1 VAASYLA
8 FHHGDSDVKNTLQK
22 AYLDWRQPYYLRVPR
37 DCLFVVCE
45 VNEDDTDYGSRI
57 DEDWKRNR
65 TNFGYVPSVTLTY
78 IVVVYFFFS
87 RYVLV
92 SMDCSGSKLIPK

>member
-1 VAASYLA
+1 MATVML
-8 FHHGDSDVKNTLQK
+8 KRLNTLQK
-22 AYLDWRQPYYLRVPR
+22 ACLDWRQPYYFRVPR

-45 VNEDDTDYGSRI
+45 VNENGIDYGSRI
-57 DEDWKRNR
+57 DEHCKRNR
-65 TNFGYVPSVTLTY
+65 TNIGYVPSFTLTY

-87 RYVLV
+87 RYVLA